1 MKQVASPVLPKDLLP
16 FLRAQRAWTKGCFGF
31 RGLGKIC
38 FPVGWSS
45 IWGLGV
51 TEYVHIS
58 SDIHNSMTKRSVTS
72 FPVKYTQ
79 TEVAFSVSSFRV
91 SVKIFPTWL
100 TPSIRY
106 NTLRLLDIY
115 LISCLYYL
123 STRLLIIFLSFESR
137 PASAQ
142 LVSILCLIQVHQS

>member
-1 MKQVASPVLPKDLLP
+1 MLL
-16 FLRAQRAWTKGCFGF
+16 
-31 RGLGKIC
+31 C
-38 FPVGWSS
+38 FPVGRSS

-58 SDIHNSMTKRSVTS
+58 SDINNSMTKRSVTS
-72 FPVKYTQ
+72 FPVKYTH
-79 TEVAFSVSSFRV
+79 TEVAFSVPSFRV

-106 NTLRLLDIY
+106 NTRRLLDIY

-123 STRLLIIFLSFESR
+123 STCLLIIFLCFESR

-142 LVSILCLIQVHQS
+142 VVSILCVI